1 MECVSLPDRPASFDA
16 ASINAPP
23 IKAAPIDATSVEA
36 AAIGATPIDSAS
48 ADPAPPDPP
57 TEPLAV
63 VAPSPADGLA
73 TTPWTFVDVF
83 AGLGAVLLLSLLIG
97 APLKFADVQG
107 GSSTLLLGVLPIWL
121 GLFGTAWWASRRH
134 GTGNLIRDLALHFR
148 PIDLAIGLGVG
159 LGLRF
164 VIGVWAVAYSAVT
177 GQQPTGNLEPILG
190 GGLGT
195 GLLLVLNVLA
205 IAVIGPAIEEIY
217 FRGLGLRSALASLWR
232 RAEKPRFAD
241 PKRRVRYALAAT
253 SAVFALLHV
262 SELTDFTSA
271 AVLLPGLFFS
281 GWVFGWLTIRY
292 GRLGPAVVSHVVF
305 NATAVLALLL
315 LP

>member
-1 MECVSLPDRPASFDA
+1 MDCVSLPDRQSSVDA
-16 ASINAPP
+16 APGA
-23 IKAAPIDATSVEA
+23 A
-36 AAIGATPIDSAS
+36 AAIGSAAT
-48 ADPAPPDPP
+48 DPAPLDPP

-63 VAPSPADGLA
+63 VAPTPSGGLA
-73 TTPWTFVDVF
+73 KTSWSFVDVF

-97 APLKFADVQG
+97 APLQFADVQG
-107 GSSTLLLGVLPIWL
+107 GTSTLLLGVLPIWL
-121 GLFGTAWWASRRH
+121 GLLGTAWWASRRH

-164 VIGVWAVAYSAVT
+164 VIGVWAVAYSAIT
-177 GQQPTGNLEPILG
+177 GQQPTGNLEPVLG
-190 GGLGT
+190 GGLGA
-195 GLLLVLNVLA
+195 GVLLVLNVLA
-205 IAVIGPAIEEIY
+205 IAVIGPAIEEIF

-232 RAEKPRFAD
+232 RAENPRFAD
-241 PKRRVRYALAAT
+241 PKRRVRYALGAT

-292 GRLGPAVVSHVVF
+292 GRLGPAVISHVVF
-305 NATAVLALLL
+305 NATAVAALLIL
-315 LP
+315 Q

>member
-1 MECVSLPDRPASFDA
+1 M
-16 ASINAPP
+16 
-23 IKAAPIDATSVEA
+23 
-36 AAIGATPIDSAS
+36 
-48 ADPAPPDPP
+48 
-57 TEPLAV
+57 
-63 VAPSPADGLA
+63 
-73 TTPWTFVDVF
+73 DVF

-97 APLKFADVQG
+97 APLQFADVQG
-107 GSSTLLLGVLPIWL
+107 GTSTLLLGVLPIWL
-121 GLFGTAWWASRRH
+121 GLLGTAWWASRRH

-148 PIDLAIGLGVG
+148 PIDLAVGLGVG

-164 VIGVWAVAYSAVT
+164 VIGVWAVAYSAIT

-195 GLLLVLNVLA
+195 GVLLVLNVLA
-205 IAVIGPAIEEIY
+205 IAVIGPAIEEIF

-232 RAEKPRFAD
+232 RAENPRFAD
-241 PKRRVRYALAAT
+241 PKRRVRYALGAT